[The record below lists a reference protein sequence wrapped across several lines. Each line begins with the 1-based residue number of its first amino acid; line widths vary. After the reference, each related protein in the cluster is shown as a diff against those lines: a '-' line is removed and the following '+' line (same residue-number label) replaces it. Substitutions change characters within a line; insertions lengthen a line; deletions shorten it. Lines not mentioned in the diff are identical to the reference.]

1 MISKKKALHSL
12 VEKLELDIVKLNDE
26 HGNLGESIP
35 QESLSLLLSKYQQSI
50 DKFLLTYRVVNSI
63 NFSQGGN
70 PRDMEARK
78 LAKEIV
84 DEYQSKNG
92 KLPTGTYLHQ
102 KYSQIVAELA
112 SQRLPCPDDISK
124 RTVEQWLKEIRE
136 NNFRYAGEPLD
147 F

>member
-92 KLPTGTYLHQ
+92 KLPTVTYLHQ
-102 KYSQIVAELA
+102 K
-112 SQRLPCPDDISK
+112 
-124 RTVEQWLKEIRE
+124 
-136 NNFRYAGEPLD
+136 
-147 F
+147 